1 MNQTFPAS
9 LFSFRTMTSSTT
21 PSSSVA
27 DAHSTPTTTTT
38 AGNYENYIDDYL
50 KNNNNNNSDDDD
62 NLSNNDDGLQ
72 TELLKLLG
80 PVRDPLGT
88 VIPMSMLY
96 VILLFTG
103 IIGNVCTCIV
113 IARNRYMHTATNFY
127 LFSLAISDLLLL
139 ILGLPQ
145 ELFMLWQ
152 KYPYVFG
159 EFICVVRGLSSET
172 STNASILTITSFTI
186 ERYVAICHPL
196 KSHTMSQLP
205 RAIKIILVIWAVSA
219 FCALPVAWQFG
230 IIFLINKSSSTS
242 LRNISR
248 QCGIKNVYFEYGFE
262 TAAIVFFL
270 MPITLIT
277 VLYVLIG
284 INLRKSARQISKQQE
299 DPKKKFRPRAKST
312 TSTAQTSSRMK
323 PITTMTM
330 TEPSRTGMK
339 TSTKAIQNN
348 NDDVK
353 NNGIGF
359 KFRMIS
365 SKKTQTLPPVSHQTQ
380 QQQQQQRNS
389 YHHSPNTT
397 IVRENQRDLIKH
409 DHQNLSKQKSDNLND
424 ADYGNLYQRNNS
436 VSSSHQKQ
444 IASRRSVIRM
454 LVAVVIAFFFCYS
467 PFHAQRVLA
476 TTMHR
481 NKLKSPT
488 IHYVY
493 VILTHI
499 SGVTYY
505 LSATINPILYQ
516 LMSRKFRI
524 AFKDTFGFCSPCL
537 QNDLPEISYLNMIGG
552 VNTNQLSRVP
562 SFNSNYSFRRSSFNE
577 PNGPTNRS
585 IIEKDLHIAHDDQIG
600 STLPSPTT
608 SLRFDLSAIDAE
620 DNSHPRQHQ
629 QHRHRLQSIDQQED
643 RIDIEPDEDNPLQ
656 PYLHA
661 PNESH
666 NIITNNNN
674 NSSNSNRG
682 HKFRQ
687 FLDVPSVR
695 MM

>member
-1 MNQTFPAS
+1 MVFFIVLAANLKRSIFI
-9 LFSFRTMTSSTT
+9 SF
-21 PSSSVA
+21 V
-27 DAHSTPTTTTT
+27 HWL
-38 AGNYENYIDDYL
+38 II
-50 KNNNNNNSDDDD
+50 
-62 NLSNNDDGLQ
+62 
-72 TELLKLLG
+72 
-80 PVRDPLGT
+80 PLGNEQ
-88 VIPMSMLY
+88 SS
-96 VILLFTG
+96 
-103 IIGNVCTCIV
+103 
-113 IARNRYMHTATNFY
+113 AY
-127 LFSLAISDLLLL
+127 LFS
-139 ILGLPQ
+139 P
-145 ELFMLWQ
+145 
-152 KYPYVFG
+152 VFFSI
-159 EFICVVRGLSSET
+159 EPLHVEHA
-172 STNASILTITSFTI
+172 TN
-186 ERYVAICHPL
+186 
-196 KSHTMSQLP
+196 K
-205 RAIKIILVIWAVSA
+205 K
-219 FCALPVAWQFG
+219 
-230 IIFLINKSSSTS
+230 INKSSSTS

-454 LVAVVIAFFFCYS
+454 L
-467 PFHAQRVLA
+467 
-476 TTMHR
+476 
-481 NKLKSPT
+481 
-488 IHYVY
+488 
-493 VILTHI
+493 
-499 SGVTYY
+499 G
-505 LSATINPILYQ
+505 
-516 LMSRKFRI
+516 
-524 AFKDTFGFCSPCL
+524 
-537 QNDLPEISYLNMIGG
+537 
-552 VNTNQLSRVP
+552 
-562 SFNSNYSFRRSSFNE
+562 
-577 PNGPTNRS
+577 
-585 IIEKDLHIAHDDQIG
+585 
-600 STLPSPTT
+600 
-608 SLRFDLSAIDAE
+608 
-620 DNSHPRQHQ
+620 
-629 QHRHRLQSIDQQED
+629 
-643 RIDIEPDEDNPLQ
+643 
-656 PYLHA
+656 
-661 PNESH
+661 
-666 NIITNNNN
+666 
-674 NSSNSNRG
+674 
-682 HKFRQ
+682 
-687 FLDVPSVR
+687 
-695 MM
+695 

>member
-1 MNQTFPAS
+1 
-9 LFSFRTMTSSTT
+9 MTSSTT

-62 NLSNNDDGLQ
+62 NLSNDDDGLQ

-284 INLRKSARQISKQQE
+284 INLRKI
-299 DPKKKFRPRAKST
+299 
-312 TSTAQTSSRMK
+312 
-323 PITTMTM
+323 
-330 TEPSRTGMK
+330 
-339 TSTKAIQNN
+339 
-348 NDDVK
+348 
-353 NNGIGF
+353 
-359 KFRMIS
+359 
-365 SKKTQTLPPVSHQTQ
+365 
-380 QQQQQQRNS
+380 
-389 YHHSPNTT
+389 
-397 IVRENQRDLIKH
+397 
-409 DHQNLSKQKSDNLND
+409 
-424 ADYGNLYQRNNS
+424 
-436 VSSSHQKQ
+436 
-444 IASRRSVIRM
+444 
-454 LVAVVIAFFFCYS
+454 AVVIAFFFCYS

-552 VNTNQLSRVP
+552 FQ
-562 SFNSNYSFRRSSFNE
+562 
-577 PNGPTNRS
+577 
-585 IIEKDLHIAHDDQIG
+585 
-600 STLPSPTT
+600 
-608 SLRFDLSAIDAE
+608 
-620 DNSHPRQHQ
+620 
-629 QHRHRLQSIDQQED
+629 
-643 RIDIEPDEDNPLQ
+643 
-656 PYLHA
+656 
-661 PNESH
+661 
-666 NIITNNNN
+666 
-674 NSSNSNRG
+674 
-682 HKFRQ
+682 
-687 FLDVPSVR
+687 
-695 MM
+695 